1 MGRNYEEIA
10 MRDLAEAS
18 LMGAVDD
25 DFGVEGDFEPDQ
37 FGSEDEFGVEFG
49 DEDIFGVA
57 APMAAPAAMAN
68 HPDPR
73 VRKILHHHMRRGELR
88 EARLRLLEP
97 NRGSEL
103 KVERYTFGIPT
114 TITLNM
120 PGAIAPVSNSPD
132 VNFRPQRVTMNVPS
146 PGFIL
151 ITDARVANV
160 SFVVGGSVD
169 AWQFNANAVGESL
182 DVPTLTP
189 ANRATWTGSYT
200 GLVPSPLSGTGS
212 YTVIMAF
219 TGPASI
225 VA

>member
-1 MGRNYEEIA
+1 MNYDDIA
-10 MRDLAEAS
+10 MRDLADAS

-37 FGSEDEFGVEFG
+37 FGSEDDFGVEFG
-49 DEDIFGVA
+49 EEDIFGVA
-57 APMAAPAAMAN
+57 APQAPAAMVN

-73 VRKILHHHMRRGELR
+73 VRKILHHHIRRGELR

-103 KVERYTFGIPT
+103 KVERYTFGIT
-114 TITLNM
+114 AYITLATS
-120 PGAIAPVSNSPD
+120 GAIAPVSNSPD

-151 ITDARVANV
+151 ISDARVANV

-200 GLVPSPLSGTGS
+200 GLVPTPLSGSGQ

>member
-1 MGRNYEEIA
+1 MNYDDIA
-10 MRDLAEAS
+10 MRDLADAS

-37 FGSEDEFGVEFG
+37 FGSEDDFGVEFG
-49 DEDIFGVA
+49 EEDIFGVA
-57 APMAAPAAMAN
+57 APAASTAMVN

-73 VRKILHHHMRRGELR
+73 VRKIPHHHIRRGELR
-88 EARLRLLEP
+88 ESRLRLLEP

-103 KVERYTFGIPT
+103 KVERYTFGIVASC
-114 TITLNM
+114 TLTVAGPLGN
-120 PGAIAPVSNSPD
+120 SNSPD

-160 SFVVGGSVD
+160 SFVVGGNVD
-169 AWQFNANAVGESL
+169 AWQFKANAVGESL

-189 ANRATWTGSYT
+189 ANRATWTGTYT
-200 GLVPSPLSGTGS
+200 GLVPTPLSGSGS

>member
-1 MGRNYEEIA
+1 MNYDDIA
-10 MRDLAEAS
+10 MRDLADAS

-37 FGSEDEFGVEFG
+37 FGSEDDFGVEFG
-49 DEDIFGVA
+49 EEDIFGVA
-57 APMAAPAAMAN
+57 APQASAAMVS

-73 VRKILHHHMRRGELR
+73 VRKILHHHIRRGELR
-88 EARLRLLEP
+88 ESRLRLLEP

-103 KVERYTFGIPT
+103 KVERYTFGIVAYC
-114 TITLNM
+114 TLTV
-120 PGAIAPVSNSPD
+120 PGNLGNSNSPD

-160 SFVVGGSVD
+160 SFVVGGNVD

-189 ANRATWTGSYT
+189 ANRATWTGLYT
-200 GLVPSPLSGTGS
+200 GLVPTPLSGSGS

>member
-1 MGRNYEEIA
+1 MNYDDIA
-10 MRDLAEAS
+10 MRDLADAS

-37 FGSEDEFGVEFG
+37 FGSEDDFGVEFG
-49 DEDIFGVA
+49 EEDIFGVA
-57 APMAAPAAMAN
+57 APQASAAMVN

-73 VRKILHHHMRRGELR
+73 VRKILHHHIRRGELR
-88 EARLRLLEP
+88 ESRLRLLEP

-103 KVERYTFGIPT
+103 KVERYTFGITT
-114 TITLNM
+114 TITLTS
-120 PGAIAPVSNSPD
+120 PSAITSQSNSPD

-151 ITDARVANV
+151 IADARVANV

-200 GLVPSPLSGTGS
+200 GLVPTPLSGSGS

>member
-1 MGRNYEEIA
+1 MNYDDIA
-10 MRDLAEAS
+10 MRDLADAS

-37 FGSEDEFGVEFG
+37 FGSEDDFGVEFG
-49 DEDIFGVA
+49 EEDIFGVA
-57 APMAAPAAMAN
+57 APQASAAMVN

-73 VRKILHHHMRRGELR
+73 VRNILHHHIRRGELR
-88 EARLRLLEP
+88 ESRLRLLEP

-103 KVERYTFGIPT
+103 KVERYTFGIVAY
-114 TITLNM
+114 ITLSSS
-120 PGAIAPVSNSPD
+120 GSISPVSNSPD

-151 ITDARVANV
+151 VTDARVANV
-160 SFVVGGSVD
+160 SFVVGGSID

-200 GLVPSPLSGTGS
+200 GLVPTPLSGTGS

>member
-1 MGRNYEEIA
+1 MNYDDIA
-10 MRDLAEAS
+10 MRDLADAS

-37 FGSEDEFGVEFG
+37 FGSEDDFGVEFG
-49 DEDIFGVA
+49 EEDIFGVA
-57 APMAAPAAMAN
+57 APQASAAMVN

-73 VRKILHHHMRRGELR
+73 VRKILHHHLRRGELR
-88 EARLRLLEP
+88 ESRLRLLEP

-103 KVERYTFGIPT
+103 KVERYTFGIQT
-114 TITLNM
+114 SITLSVS
-120 PGAIAPVSNSPD
+120 GAITPVSNSPD

-151 ITDARVANV
+151 VTDARVANV
-160 SFVVGGSVD
+160 SFVVGGSID

-200 GLVPSPLSGTGS
+200 GLVPTPLSGSGS

>member
-1 MGRNYEEIA
+1 MNYDDIA
-10 MRDLAEAS
+10 MRDLADAS

-37 FGSEDEFGVEFG
+37 FGSEDDFGVEFG
-49 DEDIFGVA
+49 EEDIFGVA
-57 APMAAPAAMAN
+57 APQASAAMVN

-73 VRKILHHHMRRGELR
+73 VRKILHHHIRRGELR
-88 EARLRLLEP
+88 ESRLRLLEP

-103 KVERYTFGIPT
+103 KVERYTFGIVAYC
-114 TITLNM
+114 TLTV
-120 PGAIAPVSNSPD
+120 PGTLGNSNSPD

-151 ITDARVANV
+151 ISDARVANV

-189 ANRATWTGSYT
+189 ANRATWTGTYT
-200 GLVPSPLSGTGS
+200 GLVPTPLSGSGS

>member
-10 MRDLAEAS
+10 MRDLADAS

-25 DFGVEGDFEPDQ
+25 DFGVEDSFEPDQ

-57 APMAAPAAMAN
+57 APSAAMTVN

-103 KVERYTFGIPT
+103 KVERYTFGIQT
-114 TITLNM
+114 NITL
-120 PGAIAPVSNSPD
+120 GTAAAIAPVSNSPD

-146 PGFIL
+146 PGFIFV
-151 ITDARVANV
+151 TDARVANV
-160 SFVVGGSVD
+160 SFVVGGSID

-189 ANRATWTGSYT
+189 ANRATWTGSYS
-200 GLVPSPLSGTGS
+200 GLVPTPLSGSGS
-212 YTVIMAF
+212 YTVVMSF

>member
-1 MGRNYEEIA
+1 
-10 MRDLAEAS
+10 
-18 LMGAVDD
+18 MGAVDD

-37 FGSEDEFGVEFG
+37 FGSEDDFGVEFG
-49 DEDIFGVA
+49 EEDIFGVA
-57 APMAAPAAMAN
+57 APQASAAMVN

-73 VRKILHHHMRRGELR
+73 VRKILHHHIRRGELR

-103 KVERYTFGIPT
+103 KVERYTFGIT
-114 TITLNM
+114 AYITLSVS
-120 PGAIAPVSNSPD
+120 GAIAPQSNGPD
-132 VNFRPQRVTMNVPS
+132 VDFRPQRVTMNVPS

-151 ITDARVANV
+151 VTDARVANV

-200 GLVPSPLSGTGS
+200 GLVPSPLSGSGS

>member
-1 MGRNYEEIA
+1 MNYDDIA

-37 FGSEDEFGVEFG
+37 FGSEDDFGVEFG
-49 DEDIFGVA
+49 EEDIFGVA
-57 APMAAPAAMAN
+57 APAAPAAMVN

-73 VRKILHHHMRRGELR
+73 VRKILHHHLRRGELR

-103 KVERYTFGIPT
+103 KVERYTFGISAP
-114 TITLNM
+114 ITLTVS
-120 PGAIAPVSNSPD
+120 GAITPVSNSPD